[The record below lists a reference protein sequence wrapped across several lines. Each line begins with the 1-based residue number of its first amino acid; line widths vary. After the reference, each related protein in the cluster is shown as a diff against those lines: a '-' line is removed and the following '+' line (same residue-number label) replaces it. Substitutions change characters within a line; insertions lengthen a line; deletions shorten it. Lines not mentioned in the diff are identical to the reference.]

1 MNEARTTSGQRARR
15 GRRGVRSVFAAA
27 GLVLAGFA
35 GGALA
40 QLDEASPVYIANAS
54 FAEEALE
61 TVGDMLA
68 RGGADEAVRL
78 VQRVLDE
85 QGDGLIGTD
94 QDGLFVSAR
103 ERTHARVLAD
113 AALLAAYRERQG
125 PRAGTLLAEGR
136 WEEVARS
143 YWLTAAG
150 FEAGL
155 RRAQVLIE
163 SGSFGAGLRALEDL
177 LRHPGAGSASPAV
190 REAATLAARAASYG
204 VASAWEPLDGGGD
217 RRNAASWA
225 VADAWAARAGLAAPT
240 RAMSDRP
247 EAADTASWSDALAWT
262 GAAPGPVTLDG
273 VVPGALHIGDLTEMD
288 PEDSAGGAARVR
300 TDGPQRIEL
309 GWTLPTLEGGDL
321 FTNDGLTLT
330 CFDRFTLRVKWRVRA
345 PGATE
350 EGMNWQTRS
359 RMGRTVE
366 DSGTV
371 SVRGGLVYAALGEA
385 RSGSDD
391 SFGRVVCVDRATGRV
406 VWSVL
411 LGGLSEELRGAE
423 PRGPIVIDGDT
434 VVVGARKNLRSRR
447 LVSLSLVGLD
457 AGTGALR
464 WSRALGSAGSL
475 PFQQLTQLSE
485 GGVLRDG
492 VVYWTDKMGL
502 IAAVETR
509 TGRVLWVRQTESPG
523 LYTRGARTPYATSVP
538 VINEHGL
545 FVLTPDQNRILRLDP
560 ASGAVL
566 ASRAAEPAGEASY
579 LVGMQGRIAAVGP
592 QRVAI
597 YSTAGFD
604 TEAALVVEAPDE
616 RGLRGRAVAAGSRLA
631 LPVGAGVA
639 MLDTRAGV
647 VTETVGLDSTGN
659 IVLGEG
665 QIVVAD
671 ETRVRSFLSWGT
683 ASGMLARRI
692 AGGDFEAALALA
704 DLAQRSG
711 HPERVLGAVDDAVR
725 LVAVRPS
732 DHADRSRVFEAVR
745 TLADPD
751 AGGPAGRSPVG
762 LSARGE
768 LLERLGA
775 VARTP
780 EQRVAHAM
788 ATGSWKAS
796 SGDAAGAA
804 ASYQEILLQPA
815 WAREIWRGGGLSVRA
830 ELEASRRL
838 HDLADRFGSRAMAV
852 PDRMADAEARGLS
865 APGSR
870 TDPAAWES
878 LARRY
883 PASRAAPDAWARAA
897 TGWLADGRW
906 GSGERAARTGLRS
919 AERALGRDQDVSP
932 ETVGELAGVLASV
945 LAAQNRPDEARST
958 LAEARVRFAGL
969 LEGDAE
975 IVPTAA
981 GQAVVLT
988 GDSAKRRVASIGPR
1002 LRRDERP
1009 VLLTGTPVAA
1019 SVEGNPGI
1027 VLMFAG
1033 QIGRLAAYRA
1043 DDLIARAGRGG
1054 GEIDAVW
1061 EDGTVGSVMPV
1072 IAHADSRTLVLVWAD
1087 ELGTARHARAEAR
1100 NAESGEVLWTTDLR
1114 FVIDRIDP
1122 GPDPAARLNGQIVS
1136 PLEGS
1141 VGNSHLLA
1149 SSDGRTLVV
1158 SDRMGRAVGVDLS
1171 GGAVLWSRRLGMTRL
1186 YGMDLSAGVLGACG
1200 AAVRAADAGED
1211 MLDEPALRG
1220 VAEGVDARTGETIQ
1234 IIEDLGA
1241 ESRWV
1246 RVAPDGQVLVGAGS
1260 RVVAMDT
1267 VGGRIDWSNA
1277 DEELASSQ
1285 GAWVAGETLLV
1296 LGLDRLLWPVSRR
1309 EGVVS
1314 PTPLDTSGAGVE
1326 TGLVSVDG
1334 RGFGTVVRSGA
1345 GVTTIGPGGETLA
1358 ADALE
1363 PTRLLGVSALGQRRA
1378 AVVEGAETDPRGLTL
1393 VRVAIID
1400 APTGRVDD
1408 RITVR
1413 LPEGVRR
1420 SPDMIAIADGAVVLG
1435 FGEVSVVLAAP
1446 HADN

>member
-1 MNEARTTSGQRARR
+1 MGDTAGIASGHRARG
-15 GRRGVRSVFAAA
+15 GRRLLAA
-27 GLVLAGFA
+27 GVLLFGPGPAA
-35 GGALA
+35 WA
-40 QLDEASPVYIANAS
+40 QLDESTPVYISNAS
-54 FAEEALE
+54 FAEEALD

-78 VQRVLDE
+78 IQRVIDE
-85 QGDGLIGTD
+85 QGDRLIATD
-94 QDGLFVSAR
+94 EEGVFISVR
-103 ERTHARVLAD
+103 ERTQRRVLGD

-125 PRAGTLLAEGR
+125 PRAGALLAEGA
-136 WEEVARS
+136 WEQVARS

-155 RRAQVLIE
+155 RSAQALIE
-163 SGSFGAGLRALEDL
+163 SGSFGAGLRALNDL
-177 LRHPGAGSASPAV
+177 LTHPGAASATPAV
-190 REAATLAARAASYG
+190 REAAALASRAASYG
-204 VASAWEPLDGGGD
+204 VASAWASLDETDAGANDG
-217 RRNAASWA
+217 SWA
-225 VADAWAARAGLAAPT
+225 VAGAWAARAGLPT
-240 RAMSDRP
+240 PDRVRSDRP
-247 EAADTASWSDALAWT
+247 APARADTRSDALNWS
-262 GAAPGPVTLDG
+262 GHAPGPVTLDG
-273 VVPGALHIGDLTEMD
+273 VVPGALHTGELTESD
-288 PEDSAGGAARVR
+288 PADIATEAARVR
-300 TDGPQRIEL
+300 PDGPQRIEL
-309 GWTLPTLEGGDL
+309 GWALPTLAGGDL

-345 PGATE
+345 PGAVE

-371 SVRGGLVYAALGEA
+371 SVRGDLVYASLGEA

-391 SFGRVVCVDRATGRV
+391 SVGRVVCVDRATGRV

-411 LGGLSEELRGAE
+411 LGGLDEDLRGAE
-423 PRGPIVIDGDT
+423 PRGSIVIDGDT

-457 AGTGALR
+457 AETGALR

-545 FVLTPDQNRILRLDP
+545 FVLTPDQSRILRLDP

-566 ASRAAEPAGEASY
+566 SSRAAEPAGEASY
-579 LVGMQGRIAAVGP
+579 LIGLRGRIAAVGP
-592 QRVAI
+592 QRVAV
-597 YSTAGFD
+597 YNASGFD
-604 TEAALVVEAPDE
+604 TEAAMVVDVPDE

-631 LPVGAGVA
+631 LPVSAGVA

-647 VTETVGLDSTGN
+647 VTETIGLDSTGN

-683 ASGMLARRI
+683 ASEMLARRI

-725 LVAVRPS
+725 LVAGRPS
-732 DHADRSRVFEAVR
+732 GDADRARVFEAVR

-751 AGGPAGRSPVG
+751 AGAPTGRSPVG
-762 LSARGE
+762 VAARGE
-768 LLERLGA
+768 LLGRLGS
-775 VARTP
+775 VARTA

-788 ATGSWKAS
+788 ATGSWQ
-796 SGDAAGAA
+796 DALGEAPGAA
-804 ASYQEILLQPA
+804 AAYQEILLQPA

-838 HDLADRFGSRAMAV
+838 QALADRFGSRAMAV
-852 PDRMADAEARGLS
+852 PDRMAEAEARGLLT
-865 APGSR
+865 PGSNAGAS
-870 TDPAAWES
+870 DWEA

-897 TGWLADGRW
+897 TAWLADERW
-906 GSGERAARTGLRS
+906 AAGERAARTGLR
-919 AERALGRDQDVSP
+919 AAARAIGRNQTVADQ
-932 ETVGELAGVLASV
+932 TMGELAGVLASV
-945 LAAQNRPDEARST
+945 LVAQNRPEEARAALARARAEFGGITPTAGGLAVTLTGESAART
-958 LAEARVRFAGL
+958 LA
-969 LEGDAE
+969 
-975 IVPTAA
+975 T
-981 GQAVVLT
+981 
-988 GDSAKRRVASIGPR
+988 IGPR
-1002 LRRDERP
+1002 LRRDDRP
-1009 VLLTGTPVAA
+1009 ALLAGTPVASA
-1019 SVEGNPGI
+1019 VPGDPGL

-1033 QIGRLAAYRA
+1033 QIGRIAAYRSQGLARSGADAIEPVWA
-1043 DDLIARAGRGG
+1043 DD
-1054 GEIDAVW
+1054 
-1061 EDGTVGSVMPV
+1061 TVGSVMPV
-1072 IAHADSRTLVLVWAD
+1072 IAHADSQSLVLVWAD

-1100 NAESGEVLWTTDLR
+1100 DPATGAVRWTTDLR
-1114 FVIDRIDP
+1114 FAIDRIEP
-1122 GPDPAARLNGQIVS
+1122 GPDPAARLNGRIVS

-1158 SDRMGRAVGVDLS
+1158 TDRMGRAVGVDLA
-1171 GGAVLWSRRLGMTRL
+1171 GGAVLWSRRLGMTRV
-1186 YGMDLSAGVLGACG
+1186 YGMDLNAGVLGACG
-1200 AAVRAADAGED
+1200 AAVRSVNAGPD
-1211 MLDEPALRG
+1211 DSPDEAALRG
-1220 VAEGVDARTGETIQ
+1220 VAEAVDARTGEPIQ

-1241 ESRWV
+1241 ETRWV
-1246 RVAPDGQVLVGAGS
+1246 RVAPDGQVLVGAGT
-1260 RVVAMDT
+1260 RVIAMDT
-1267 VGGRIDWSNA
+1267 VGGRIDWTNA
-1277 DEELASSQ
+1277 DEQMLASQ
-1285 GAWVAGETLLV
+1285 GAWVVGETLIV
-1296 LGLDRLLWPVSRR
+1296 LGPDGLLWPVPRR
-1309 EGVVS
+1309 EGVV
-1314 PTPLDTSGAGVE
+1314 PGTALDFSGLVVDAGV
-1326 TGLVSVDG
+1326 VSVHS
-1334 RGFGTVVRSGA
+1334 RAFGTVVLSDD
-1345 GVTTIGPGGETLA
+1345 GVATVGPGGVTLA
-1358 ADALE
+1358 ADTLG
-1363 PTRLLGVSALGQRRA
+1363 PTRGLGVSAVGERRA
-1378 AVVEGAETDPRGLTL
+1378 VLVERTETDPRGLSV
-1393 VRVAIID
+1393 VRLAVVD
-1400 APTGRVDD
+1400 AMTGRIED

-1413 LPEGVRR
+1413 LPDGVRR
-1420 SPDMIAIADGAVVLG
+1420 SPDMVAIADGVIVLG
-1435 FGEVSVVLAAP
+1435 FGEVSLVLAAP
-1446 HADN
+1446 AADG

>member
-1 MNEARTTSGQRARR
+1 MVGTRMTDGLSTRR
-15 GRRGVRSVFAAA
+15 GRRPLAMAGPMLAA
-27 GLVLAGFA
+27 LVLAGWTS
-35 GGALA
+35 GAAA

-54 FAEEALE
+54 FAEEALG

-78 VQRVLDE
+78 IQRVLDE
-85 QGDGLIGTD
+85 QGDGLIGTEEE
-94 QDGLFVSAR
+94 GLFVSVR
-103 ERTHARVLAD
+103 ERTHARVLGD

-125 PRAGTLLAEGR
+125 PRASALLAEGR

-143 YWLTAAG
+143 YWLTGAG

-163 SGSFGAGLRALEDL
+163 SGSFGAGLRALGDL
-177 LRHPGAGSASPAV
+177 LAHPGTRPATPAV
-190 REAATLAARAASYG
+190 REAAALAARAASYG
-204 VASAWEPLDGGGD
+204 VASAWESLDGATEGG
-217 RRNAASWA
+217 NPAAWA
-225 VADAWAARAGLAAPT
+225 VADAWASLAGLPRPERSPA
-240 RAMSDRP
+240 DRP
-247 EAADTASWSDALAWT
+247 SAGVADARSDAIDWT
-262 GAAPGPVTLDG
+262 ADSPGPVTLDG

-288 PEDSAGGAARVR
+288 PEDNAAGVAADLARGR
-300 TDGPQRIEL
+300 ADGPQRIEL
-309 GWTLPTLEGGDL
+309 GWTMPTLAGGEL

-371 SVRGGLVYAALGEA
+371 SVQGELVYAVLGEA

-391 SFGRVVCVDRATGRV
+391 SFGRVVCVERATGRV
-406 VWSVL
+406 VWSLL
-411 LGGLSEELRGAE
+411 LGGLGDELRGAE

-447 LVSLSLVGLD
+447 LVSLSLLGLD
-457 AGTGALR
+457 AATGELR

-509 TGRVLWVRQTESPG
+509 TGRVLWVRQTASPG
-523 LYTRGARTPYATSVP
+523 LYSRGARMPYATSVP
-538 VINEHGL
+538 VVNGHGL
-545 FVLTPDQNRILRLDP
+545 FVLTPDQNRILHLDP
-560 ASGAVL
+560 ATGAVL
-566 ASRAAEPAGEASY
+566 ASRAAEPTGEASY
-579 LVGMQGRIAAVGP
+579 LVGLQGRIAAVGP

-597 YSTAGFD
+597 YNAAGFD
-604 TEAALVVEAPDE
+604 TLPALVVDVPDE
-616 RGLRGRAVAAGSRLA
+616 RGLRGRAVGAGPRLA
-631 LPVGAGVA
+631 LPVGEGVV
-639 MLDTRAGV
+639 MLDARTGV
-647 VTETVGLDSTGN
+647 VTETIGLDSTGN

-671 ETRVRSFLSWGT
+671 ETRVRSFLSWET
-683 ASGMLARRI
+683 ASGMLTRRI
-692 AGGDFEAALALA
+692 GGGDFEAALALA

-725 LVAVRPS
+725 LVTDRPS
-732 DHADRSRVFEAVR
+732 GDADRARVFEAVR

-762 LSARGE
+762 VVARGD

-788 ATGSWKAS
+788 AMGSWQAAA
-796 SGDAAGAA
+796 GDAPGAA
-804 ASYQEILLQPA
+804 AAYQEILLQPA

-838 HDLADRFGSRAMAV
+838 NDLADRYGSRAMSV
-852 PDRMADAEARGLS
+852 PDRMAEAEAEGLLT
-865 APGSR
+865 PGPR
-870 TDPAAWES
+870 AVAADWES

-883 PASRAAPDAWARAA
+883 PASRAAPDAWARGA
-897 TGWLADGRW
+897 TAWMADGRW
-906 GSGERAARTGLRS
+906 ASAERAARTGLRS
-919 AERALGRDQDVSP
+919 AARALGRDQPVTP
-932 ETVGELAGVLASV
+932 ETVGEMAGVLASV
-945 LAAQNRPDEARST
+945 LVAQNRPDEARAA
-958 LAEARVRFAGL
+958 LAQARAQFAGRF
-969 LEGDAE
+969 GE
-975 IVPTAA
+975 ITPTA
-981 GQAVVLT
+981 GGRAVTLT
-988 GDSAKRRVASIGPR
+988 GESVAPRLAVIGPR
-1002 LRRDERP
+1002 LRRDDRP
-1009 VLLTGTPVAA
+1009 ALLAGTPVAS
-1019 SVEGNPGI
+1019 SVPGNPGM

-1043 DDLIARAGRGG
+1043 EDLTAGDGSAEPLWADDTGG
-1054 GEIDAVW
+1054 G
-1061 EDGTVGSVMPV
+1061 VMPV
-1072 IAHADSRTLVLVWAD
+1072 ITHADSRSLVLVWAD

-1100 NAESGEVLWTTDLR
+1100 DASTGAVLWTADLR
-1114 FVIDRIDP
+1114 FAIDRIDP

-1158 SDRMGRAVGVDLS
+1158 TDRMGRAVGVDLS
-1171 GGAVLWSRRLGMTRL
+1171 NGAVLWSRRLGMTRV
-1186 YGMDLSAGVLGACG
+1186 YGMDLNAGALGVCG
-1200 AAVRAADAGED
+1200 AAARSTDADDD

-1220 VAEGVDARTGETIQ
+1220 VAEAVDARTGETIQ

-1241 ESRWV
+1241 ETRWI
-1246 RVAPDGQVLVGAGS
+1246 RVASDGQVLVGAGT

-1277 DEELASSQ
+1277 DEELVSSQ
-1285 GAWVAGETLLV
+1285 GAWVMGETLLV
-1296 LGLDRLLWPVSRR
+1296 LGLDRMLWPVSRR

-1314 PTPLDTSGAGVE
+1314 PTPLDTAATGVE
-1326 TGLVSVDG
+1326 SGLVSVDP
-1334 RGFGTVVRSGA
+1334 RSFGVVVRSGA
-1345 GVTTIGPGGETLA
+1345 GVVTISPGGETLA

-1363 PTRLLGVSALGQRRA
+1363 PTRQLGVSALGQRRA
-1378 AVVEGAETDPRGLTL
+1378 VVIERADTGPRGLTL
-1393 VRVAIID
+1393 VRLAVID
-1400 APTGRVDD
+1400 APSGRIDD
-1408 RITVR
+1408 RVTVR
-1413 LPEGVRR
+1413 LPDGVRR
-1420 SPDMIAIADGAVVLG
+1420 TPDMIAVADGVVVVG
-1435 FGEVSVVLAAP
+1435 FGEVSAVLAAP
-1446 HADN
+1446 ATDG